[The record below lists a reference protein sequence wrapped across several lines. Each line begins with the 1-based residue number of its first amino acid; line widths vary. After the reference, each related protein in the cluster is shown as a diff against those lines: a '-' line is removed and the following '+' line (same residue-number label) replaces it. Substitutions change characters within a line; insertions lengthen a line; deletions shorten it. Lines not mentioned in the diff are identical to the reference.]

1 MNSIR
6 IQTVSRWSIALTFV
20 LTVLLGGL
28 GIASMQEFQELQSL
42 TEEYITCEDA
52 TGELEAGS
60 NYLTEQV
67 RLFVLTGEREYMEKY
82 VNEAEYTKRR
92 EKALEKLQAYFEGS
106 EAYASLEEALAESNA
121 LMETELYAIR
131 LEAEATGV
139 NMSTCPDSVREVE
152 LSEADLYANEEA
164 KREKAEKLVS
174 GIAYQ
179 RQKSSITEKI
189 EKGTGDIQSQTR
201 EAQRQAEKKTV
212 ELYGKLALGV
222 VCLLL
227 LMIEMCLMVRKLIV
241 KPLVSYNTCIQDGVI
256 FPVVGAAELQN
267 LALTYNKVYEENME
281 AQRLIRHEAEYDAL
295 TDLMNRG
302 SFDRVLEIYQN
313 GESHYA
319 LLLIDVDTFKSVNDT
334 YGHACGDKIL
344 QKVAGLLKK
353 MFRSIDFVCRIGG
366 DEFAVVMVEMTSDL
380 GYTIEEKIETINQ
393 ELSNTEDGLPKVSVS
408 VGVAF
413 SDRQNPGES
422 IFKDADAA
430 LYRTK
435 ENGKRGCTIY

>member
-1 MNSIR
+1 MSSIR
-6 IQTVSRWSIALTFV
+6 IQTVSRWSIALTLA

-52 TGELEAGS
+52 TGDLEDGS
-60 NYLTEQV
+60 AYLTEQV

-92 EKALEKLQAYFEGS
+92 EKALEKLATYFEGS
-106 EAYASLEEALAESNA
+106 EAYASLEEALTESNT
-121 LMETELYAIR
+121 LMETELYAMR
-131 LEAEATGV
+131 LEAEVTGV

-152 LSEADLYANEEA
+152 LSEADVYANDEA
-164 KREKAEKLVS
+164 KQEKAENLVS

-179 RQKSSITEKI
+179 RQRSSIIEKI
-189 EKGTGDIQSQTR
+189 ERGTSAIQTQTR
-201 EAQRQAEKKTV
+201 QAQEQAEKKSAD
-212 ELYGKLALGV
+212 LYGKLALGV
-222 VCLLL
+222 ICLLL
-227 LMIEMCLMVRKLIV
+227 LMIEMCMMVRKLIV
-241 KPLVSYNTCIQDGVI
+241 KPLVSYNACIRDGVI
-256 FPVVGAAELQN
+256 FPVEGAAELQN
-267 LALTYNKVYEENME
+267 LARTYNKVYEENVE

-302 SFDRVLEIYQN
+302 SFDRVLEIYEN

-319 LLLIDVDTFKSVNDT
+319 LLLIDVDIFKSVNDT

-344 QKVAGLLKK
+344 QKVAGLLKQ

-413 SDRQNPGES
+413 SERENPGES
-422 IFKDADAA
+422 IFKDADQA

-435 ENGKRGCTIY
+435 ENGKCGCTIY